1 MISLQFAHMRFFL
14 VVLMCDVW
22 FVVCMLGVRVIANWR
37 LAYIIVVTSE
47 LGHLICCQCYEAC
60 VPSDICN
67 ETM

>member
-47 LGHLICCQCYEAC
+47 L
-60 VPSDICN
+60 VMWPSNMLPMLRGLC
-67 ETM
+67 TK